1 MAADLADVVFSLVY
15 TPHMIDQLRL
25 SFESSTAYFTAMR
38 CLLFMNKLHVSMK
51 AVSRSK
57 RSGALRAD
65 MRSSSF
71 MDHSEVIIQ
80 CGFGYCTV
88 PTMLTDVGFSVLM
101 YSLHVTNQRRFLSSF
116 IITHCTFIRLLVF
129 MNYFL
134 MDLHGLVRCKLLA
147 TCFAHETFSTSVFF
161 CHVFN
166 KFSFTYC
173 RKITKLTLR

>member
-15 TPHMIDQLRL
+15 TPHMIDQFWLT
-25 SFESSTAYFTAMR
+25 FESSPAYFTAMR
-38 CLLFMNKLHVSMK
+38 CLLFMNQLDMSME
-51 AVSRSK
+51 AVPRGK

-80 CGFGYCTV
+80 CGFRYRTV

-101 YSLHVTNQRRFLSSF
+101 YSLHVTNQRRFLSSLV
-116 IITHCTFIRLLVF
+116 ITHCTLIRFLVF

-134 MDLHGLVRCKLLA
+134 MDLHGLVCCKLLA
-147 TCFAHETFSTSVFF
+147 TCFAHEAFSTSVFF
-161 CHVFN
+161 CHMFD

-173 RKITKLTLR
+173 REITKLAL